1 MKLIKLILSSLLI
14 FSQTQANTIYDLIKI
29 PNLEIYNLETKNKL
43 RYLYAKQPFTI
54 GVDNNINCFK
64 SLKKDLDEK
73 YLIIEKNLNRYS
85 QNFLKKINLKYIVLC
100 EDLSIS
106 GINTAGIPDNIMKTL
121 ILDIKFNQK
130 YFERVI
136 HHEVFHI
143 IHDSYKDIFDEK
155 VWSKFNI
162 EAFKYAECST
172 CTKKVGLD
180 TNLNPNG
187 FITEY
192 SQSTASE
199 DMAEVFSHL
208 MYGGFPEN
216 VDPIL
221 EKKINFIKSNL
232 LKIDKN
238 FLL

>member
-1 MKLIKLILSSLLI
+1 M
-14 FSQTQANTIYDLIKI
+14 
-29 PNLEIYNLETKNKL
+29 
-43 RYLYAKQPFTI
+43 
-54 GVDNNINCFK
+54 
-64 SLKKDLDEK
+64 KKDLDEK

-85 QNFLKKINLKYIVLC
+85 QDFLKKINLKYIVLC

-221 EKKINFIKSNL
+221 KKKINFIRSNL

>member
-1 MKLIKLILSSLLI
+1 MKLIKLILLSLFI

-85 QNFLKKINLKYIVLC
+85 QDFLKKINLKYIVLC